1 MQESIRDAYFPSL
14 TVAHFSRASR
24 VPALA
29 GIGIS
34 LLVGNRLRR
43 SHKPWRDQ
51 NRRTGLTHLPVSES
65 SIA

>member
-34 LLVGNRLRR
+34 LLVG
-43 SHKPWRDQ
+43 KPASA
-51 NRRTGLTHLPVSES
+51 LS
-65 SIA
+65 